1 MRQFTQSTTLM
12 GYVSEI
18 KEHES
23 AFRIKCRSGD
33 ELLIH
38 VTRETRF
45 QAMQNL
51 DGIDRDRY
59 PNPEDFTQN
68 PSQLVKKYI
77 HGDRLIAVEGVYLE
91 DGDNRRVDA
100 LTVHLLQ
107 AFDGEFLFEQT
118 HWWLTQ
124 IARLS
129 DTWLGFL
136 FPNKVTYEIDDFRL
150 YQTNLNIIGLRTD
163 DKIQESSTLSRLI
176 YGLSS
181 AYLLTGSESYLSAAR
196 AGVQYQRE
204 TFRALTSDGK
214 HCFWASGKRRTEYS
228 YQLYM
233 TSQNDDD
240 RGTIPLYEQIYALAG
255 LAQYYRI
262 TLDWEVFDDIVRT
275 IRTFNEY
282 YLDLESKYG
291 KDAFGDYFSHLDYA
305 TLSWDSEALGDN
317 QARKNWNSIG
327 DHIPAYL
334 VNLMLALEPLPK
346 ASSNYEEIQKF
357 LNICKKIL
365 HTTSTIIIEQFPDP
379 DENVPFVNERFSR
392 NWQPDHDWRWQR
404 NRAVVGHNLKI
415 AWNLTRVANYY
426 YFAADKIADED
437 CEEAAESKKLADDL
451 MKLADK
457 LGKTMANLG
466 VDLFRGGI
474 FDTLERNP
482 NNGFPIEFPW
492 SNTKDFWQQEQALL
506 AYLILHGCSNES
518 EEQKQEYLKLAQETA
533 AFWNLFFLDQNT
545 KGIFFRVTESG
556 MPVIEGNY
564 GNKGGHAISGYHA
577 FELNYL
583 AHIYISSYVTKQP
596 FCLYFK
602 PNKNCRQRSINVL
615 PDFVR
620 PNSLYVSRINI
631 DGSER
636 DDIDP
641 DNFRITLSEKELQL
655 GSEAEIVVELKPL
668 SECSEAL

>member
-12 GYVSEI
+12 GYVTEI
-18 KEHES
+18 KEQDS
-23 AFRIKCRSGD
+23 AFSIKCRSGD

-38 VTRETRF
+38 VARETRF
-45 QAMQNL
+45 QSMQNL

-59 PNPEDFTQN
+59 PNPEDFSQN
-68 PSQLVKKYI
+68 PSQLIKKYI
-77 HGDRLIAVEGVYLE
+77 HSDRLVAVEGVYLE
-91 DGDNRRVDA
+91 DGANRRLDA
-100 LTVHLLQ
+100 ISVHLLQ
-107 AFDGEFLFEQT
+107 TFDGEFLFEQT

-150 YQTNLNIIGLRTD
+150 YQTNLNIVGLRTD
-163 DKIQESSTLSRLI
+163 DNIQESSTLSRLI

-204 TFRALTSDGK
+204 TFRSLTSDGK

-262 TLDWEVFDDIVRT
+262 TLDWEVLDDILRT
-275 IRTFNEY
+275 IRTFNDF
-282 YLDLESKYG
+282 YLDFESKYG

-317 QARKNWNSIG
+317 HGRKNWNSIG

-334 VNLMLALEPLPK
+334 VNLMIALEPLPITDG
-346 ASSNYEEIQKF
+346 NYEEMQKF
-357 LNICKKIL
+357 LEICKKIL
-365 HTTSTIIIEQFPDP
+365 RTTSTIIIEQFPDP
-379 DENVPFVNERFSR
+379 DENVPFVNERFLR
-392 NWQPDHDWRWQR
+392 NWEPDHDWRWQR

-426 YFAADKIADED
+426 YFSADKTAAED
-437 CEEAAESKKLADDL
+437 CEEAERFKKLADDL

-457 LGKTMANLG
+457 LGTTMADLG

-482 NNGFPIEFPW
+482 ANGFPIEFPW

-518 EEQKQEYLKLAQETA
+518 KEQKQEYLRLAQETA
-533 AFWNLFFLDQNT
+533 AFWNLFFLDQDS

-556 MPVIEGNY
+556 MPVIEGSY

-602 PNKNCRQRSINVL
+602 PNKNCRQRSLNVL

-620 PNSLYVSRINI
+620 PNTLQVNRINI
-631 DGSER
+631 DGGER
-636 DDIDP
+636 DSFDP
-641 DNFRITLSEKELQL
+641 DNFRITLSEKEFQL

-668 SECSEAL
+668 

>member
-12 GYVSEI
+12 GYVTEI
-18 KEHES
+18 KEQDS
-23 AFRIKCRSGD
+23 AFSIKCRSGD

-38 VTRETRF
+38 VARETRF
-45 QAMQNL
+45 QSMQNL

-59 PNPEDFTQN
+59 PNPEDFSQN
-68 PSQLVKKYI
+68 PSQLIKKYI
-77 HGDRLIAVEGVYLE
+77 HSDRLVAVEGVYLE
-91 DGDNRRVDA
+91 DGANRRLDA
-100 LTVHLLQ
+100 ISVHLLQ
-107 AFDGEFLFEQT
+107 AFDGEFLFEQN

-163 DKIQESSTLSRLI
+163 DNIQESSTLSRLI

-204 TFRALTSDGK
+204 TFRSLTSDGK
-214 HCFWASGKRRTEYS
+214 HCFWASGKRKTEYS

-262 TLDWEVFDDIVRT
+262 TLDWEVLDDILRT
-275 IRTFNEY
+275 IRTFNDF

-305 TLSWDSEALGDN
+305 NLSWDSEALGDN
-317 QARKNWNSIG
+317 HGRKNWNSIG

-334 VNLMLALEPLPK
+334 VNLMIALEPLPITDG
-346 ASSNYEEIQKF
+346 NYEEMQKF
-357 LNICKKIL
+357 LETCKKIL
-365 HTTSTIIIEQFPDP
+365 RTTSTIIIEQFPDP
-379 DENVPFVNERFSR
+379 DENVPFVNERFFR
-392 NWQPDHDWRWQR
+392 NWEPEHDWRWQR

-426 YFAADKIADED
+426 YFSADKVMAED
-437 CEEAAESKKLADDL
+437 CEEAERSKKLADDL

-457 LGKTMANLG
+457 LGTTMADLG

-482 NNGFPIEFPW
+482 ANGFPIEFPW

-518 EEQKQEYLKLAQETA
+518 KEQKQEYLRLAQETA
-533 AFWNLFFLDQNT
+533 AFWNLFFLDQDS

-556 MPVIEGNY
+556 MPVIEGGY

-602 PNKNCRQRSINVL
+602 PNKNCRQRSLNVL

-620 PNSLYVSRINI
+620 PNTLQVNRINI
-631 DGSER
+631 DGGER
-636 DDIDP
+636 DSFDP
-641 DNFRITLSEKELQL
+641 DNFRITLSEKEFQL

-668 SECSEAL
+668 

>member
-12 GYVSEI
+12 GYVTEI
-18 KEHES
+18 KEQDS
-23 AFRIKCRSGD
+23 AFSIKCRSGD
-33 ELLIH
+33 ELLIY
-38 VTRETRF
+38 VARETRF
-45 QAMQNL
+45 QSMQNL

-59 PNPEDFTQN
+59 PNPEDFSQN
-68 PSQLVKKYI
+68 PSQLIKKYI
-77 HGDRLIAVEGVYLE
+77 HSDRLVAVEGVYLE
-91 DGDNRRVDA
+91 DGANRRLDA
-100 LTVHLLQ
+100 ISVHLLQ
-107 AFDGEFLFEQT
+107 TFDGEFLFEQT

-150 YQTNLNIIGLRTD
+150 YQTNLNIVGLPTD
-163 DKIQESSTLSRLI
+163 DNIQESSTLSRLI

-204 TFRALTSDGK
+204 TFRSLTSDGK

-262 TLDWEVFDDIVRT
+262 TLDWEVLDDILRT
-275 IRTFNEY
+275 IRTFNDF
-282 YLDLESKYG
+282 YLDFESKYG

-317 QARKNWNSIG
+317 HGRKNWNSIG

-334 VNLMLALEPLPK
+334 VNLMIALEPLPITDG
-346 ASSNYEEIQKF
+346 NYEEMQKF
-357 LNICKKIL
+357 LEICKKIL
-365 HTTSTIIIEQFPDP
+365 RTTSTIIIEQFPDP
-379 DENVPFVNERFSR
+379 DENVPFVNERFLR
-392 NWQPDHDWRWQR
+392 NWEPEHDWRWQR

-426 YFAADKIADED
+426 YFSADKIAAED
-437 CEEAAESKKLADDL
+437 CEEAEGSKKLADDL

-457 LGKTMANLG
+457 LGTTMADLG

-482 NNGFPIEFPW
+482 ANGFPIEFPW

-518 EEQKQEYLKLAQETA
+518 KEQKQEYLRLAQETA
-533 AFWNLFFLDQNT
+533 AFWNLFFLDQDS

-556 MPVIEGNY
+556 MPVIEGSY

-602 PNKNCRQRSINVL
+602 PNKNCRQRSLNVL

-620 PNSLYVSRINI
+620 PNTLQVNRINI
-631 DGSER
+631 DGGER
-636 DDIDP
+636 DSFDP
-641 DNFRITLSEKELQL
+641 DNFRITLSEKEFQL

-668 SECSEAL
+668 

>member
-12 GYVSEI
+12 GYVTEI
-18 KEHES
+18 KEQDS
-23 AFRIKCRSGD
+23 AFSIKCRSGD

-38 VTRETRF
+38 VARETRF
-45 QAMQNL
+45 QSMQNL
-51 DGIDRDRY
+51 DGIDRDRF
-59 PNPEDFTQN
+59 PNPEDFSQN
-68 PSQLVKKYI
+68 PPQLIKKYI
-77 HGDRLIAVEGVYLE
+77 HSDRLVAVEGVYLE
-91 DGDNRRVDA
+91 DGANRRLDA
-100 LTVHLLQ
+100 INVHLLQ
-107 AFDGEFLFEQT
+107 TFDGEFLFEQT

-150 YQTNLNIIGLRTD
+150 YQTNLNIVGLRTD
-163 DKIQESSTLSRLI
+163 DNIQESSTLSRLI

-204 TFRALTSDGK
+204 TFRSLTSDGK

-262 TLDWEVFDDIVRT
+262 TLDWEVLDDILRT
-275 IRTFNEY
+275 IRTFNDF
-282 YLDLESKYG
+282 YLDFESKYG

-317 QARKNWNSIG
+317 HGRKNWNSIG

-334 VNLMLALEPLPK
+334 VNLMIALEPLPITDG
-346 ASSNYEEIQKF
+346 NYEEMQKF
-357 LNICKKIL
+357 LETCKKIL
-365 HTTSTIIIEQFPDP
+365 RTTSTIIIEQFPDP
-379 DENVPFVNERFSR
+379 DENVPFVNERFLR
-392 NWQPDHDWRWQR
+392 NWEPDHDWRWQR

-426 YFAADKIADED
+426 YFSADKVMAED
-437 CEEAAESKKLADDL
+437 CEEAERSKKLADDL

-457 LGKTMANLG
+457 LGTTMADLG

-482 NNGFPIEFPW
+482 ANGFPIEFPW

-518 EEQKQEYLKLAQETA
+518 KEQKQEYLRLAQETA
-533 AFWNLFFLDQNT
+533 AFWNLFFLDQDS

-556 MPVIEGNY
+556 MPVIEGSY

-602 PNKNCRQRSINVL
+602 PNKNCRQRSLNVL

-620 PNSLYVSRINI
+620 PNTLQVNRINI
-631 DGSER
+631 DGGER
-636 DDIDP
+636 DSFDP
-641 DNFRITLSEKELQL
+641 DNFRITLSEKEFQL

-668 SECSEAL
+668 

>member
-12 GYVSEI
+12 GYVTEI
-18 KEHES
+18 KEQDS
-23 AFRIKCRSGD
+23 AFSIKCRSGD
-33 ELLIH
+33 ELLIY
-38 VTRETRF
+38 VARETRF
-45 QAMQNL
+45 QSMQNL

-59 PNPEDFTQN
+59 PNPEDFSQN
-68 PSQLVKKYI
+68 PSQLIKKYI
-77 HGDRLIAVEGVYLE
+77 HSDRLVAVEGVYLE
-91 DGDNRRVDA
+91 DGANRRLDA
-100 LTVHLLQ
+100 INVHLLQ
-107 AFDGEFLFEQT
+107 TFDGEFLFEQT

-150 YQTNLNIIGLRTD
+150 YQTNLNIVGLRTD
-163 DKIQESSTLSRLI
+163 DNIQESSTLSRLI

-204 TFRALTSDGK
+204 TFRSLTSDGK

-262 TLDWEVFDDIVRT
+262 TLDWEVLDDILRT
-275 IRTFNEY
+275 IRTFNDF
-282 YLDLESKYG
+282 YLDFESKYG

-317 QARKNWNSIG
+317 HGRKNWNSIG

-334 VNLMLALEPLPK
+334 VNLMIALEPLPITDG
-346 ASSNYEEIQKF
+346 NYEEMQKF
-357 LNICKKIL
+357 LETCKKIL
-365 HTTSTIIIEQFPDP
+365 RTTSTIIIEQFPDP
-379 DENVPFVNERFSR
+379 DENVPFVNERFLR
-392 NWQPDHDWRWQR
+392 NWEPEHDWRWQR

-426 YFAADKIADED
+426 YFSADKVMAED
-437 CEEAAESKKLADDL
+437 CEEAERSKKLADDL

-457 LGKTMANLG
+457 LGTTMADLG

-482 NNGFPIEFPW
+482 ANGFPIEFPW

-518 EEQKQEYLKLAQETA
+518 KEQKQEYLRLAQETA
-533 AFWNLFFLDQNT
+533 AFWNLFFLDQDS

-556 MPVIEGNY
+556 MPVIEGSY

-602 PNKNCRQRSINVL
+602 PNKNCRQRSLNVL

-620 PNSLYVSRINI
+620 PNTLQVNRINI
-631 DGSER
+631 DGGER
-636 DDIDP
+636 DSFDP
-641 DNFRITLSEKELQL
+641 DNFRITLSEKEFQL

-668 SECSEAL
+668 

>member
-12 GYVSEI
+12 GYVTEI
-18 KEHES
+18 KEQDS
-23 AFRIKCRSGD
+23 AFSIKCRSGD
-33 ELLIH
+33 ELLIY
-38 VTRETRF
+38 VARETRF
-45 QAMQNL
+45 QSMQNL

-59 PNPEDFTQN
+59 PNPEDFSQN
-68 PSQLVKKYI
+68 PSQLIKKYI
-77 HGDRLIAVEGVYLE
+77 HSDRLVAVEGVYLE
-91 DGDNRRVDA
+91 DGANRRLDA
-100 LTVHLLQ
+100 ISVHLLQ
-107 AFDGEFLFEQT
+107 TFDGEFLFEQT

-150 YQTNLNIIGLRTD
+150 YQTNLNIVGLRTD
-163 DKIQESSTLSRLI
+163 DNIQESSTLSRLI

-204 TFRALTSDGK
+204 TFRSLTSDGK

-262 TLDWEVFDDIVRT
+262 TLDWEVLDDILRT
-275 IRTFNEY
+275 IRTFNDF
-282 YLDLESKYG
+282 YLDFESKYG

-317 QARKNWNSIG
+317 HGRKNWNSIG

-334 VNLMLALEPLPK
+334 VNLMIALEPLPITDG
-346 ASSNYEEIQKF
+346 NYEEMQKF
-357 LNICKKIL
+357 LETCKKIL
-365 HTTSTIIIEQFPDP
+365 RTTSTIIIEQFPDP
-379 DENVPFVNERFSR
+379 DENVPFVNERFLR
-392 NWQPDHDWRWQR
+392 NWEPEHDWRWQR

-426 YFAADKIADED
+426 YFSADKVMAED
-437 CEEAAESKKLADDL
+437 CEEAERSKKLADDL

-457 LGKTMANLG
+457 LGTTMADLG

-482 NNGFPIEFPW
+482 ANGFPIEFPW

-518 EEQKQEYLKLAQETA
+518 KEQKQEYLRLAQETA
-533 AFWNLFFLDQNT
+533 AFWNLFFLDQDS

-556 MPVIEGNY
+556 MPVIEGSY

-602 PNKNCRQRSINVL
+602 PNKNCRQRSLNVL

-620 PNSLYVSRINI
+620 PNTLQVNRINI
-631 DGSER
+631 DGGER
-636 DDIDP
+636 DSFDP
-641 DNFRITLSEKELQL
+641 DNFRITLSEKEFQL

-668 SECSEAL
+668 

>member
-12 GYVSEI
+12 GYVTEI
-18 KEHES
+18 KEQDS
-23 AFRIKCRSGD
+23 AFSIKCRSGD

-38 VTRETRF
+38 VARETRF
-45 QAMQNL
+45 QSMQNL
-51 DGIDRDRY
+51 DGIDRDRF
-59 PNPEDFTQN
+59 PNPEDFSQN
-68 PSQLVKKYI
+68 PSQLIKKYI
-77 HGDRLIAVEGVYLE
+77 HSDRLVAVEGVYLE
-91 DGDNRRVDA
+91 DGANRRLDA
-100 LTVHLLQ
+100 ISVHLLQ
-107 AFDGEFLFEQT
+107 TFDGEFLFEQT

-150 YQTNLNIIGLRTD
+150 YQTNLNIVGLRTD
-163 DKIQESSTLSRLI
+163 DNIQESSTLSRLI

-204 TFRALTSDGK
+204 TFRSLTSDGK

-262 TLDWEVFDDIVRT
+262 TLDWEVLDDILRT
-275 IRTFNEY
+275 IRTFNDF
-282 YLDLESKYG
+282 YLDFESKYG

-317 QARKNWNSIG
+317 HGRKNWNSIG

-334 VNLMLALEPLPK
+334 VNLMIALEPLPITDG
-346 ASSNYEEIQKF
+346 NYEEMQKF
-357 LNICKKIL
+357 LETCKKIL
-365 HTTSTIIIEQFPDP
+365 RTTSTIIIEQFPDP
-379 DENVPFVNERFSR
+379 DENVPFVNERFLR
-392 NWQPDHDWRWQR
+392 NWEPEHDWRWQR

-426 YFAADKIADED
+426 YFSADKTAAED
-437 CEEAAESKKLADDL
+437 CEEAERSKKLADDL

-457 LGKTMANLG
+457 LGTTMADLG

-482 NNGFPIEFPW
+482 ANGFPIEFPW

-506 AYLILHGCSNES
+506 AYLILHGCSNENK
-518 EEQKQEYLKLAQETA
+518 EQKQEYLRLAQETA
-533 AFWNLFFLDQNT
+533 AFWNLFFLDQDS

-556 MPVIEGNY
+556 MPVIEGSY

-602 PNKNCRQRSINVL
+602 PNKNCRQRSLNVL

-620 PNSLYVSRINI
+620 PNTLQVNRINI
-631 DGSER
+631 DGGER
-636 DDIDP
+636 DSFDP
-641 DNFRITLSEKELQL
+641 DNFRITLSEKEFQL

-668 SECSEAL
+668 

>member
-1 MRQFTQSTTLM
+1 MRQFTISTTLM
-12 GYVSEI
+12 GNVTEI
-18 KEHES
+18 REQEA
-23 AFRIKCRSGD
+23 AFHIKCRSGD
-33 ELLIH
+33 EL
-38 VTRETRF
+38 VVNVGRETQF
-45 QAMQNL
+45 QFVQNL
-51 DGIDRDRY
+51 DGINRDRY
-59 PNPEDFTQN
+59 PTPEGFERN

-77 HGDRLIAVEGVYLE
+77 KPDRLVVVQGVYLE
-91 DGDNRRVDA
+91 DDPHRRLDA
-100 LTVHLLQ
+100 RMINVLHTPE
-107 AFDGEFLFEQT
+107 GKFLFEQT
-118 HWWLTQ
+118 HWWLVQ
-124 IARLS
+124 IARLA

-136 FPNKVTYEIDDFRL
+136 FPNKMTYEIDDFKL

-163 DKIQESSTLSRLI
+163 DNLQESSTLSRLI

-181 AYLLTGSESYLSAAR
+181 AYLLTGCESYLSAAR

-204 TFRALTSDGK
+204 TFRGLTSDGK
-214 HCFWASGKRRTEYS
+214 HCFWASGKRKTDYS

-233 TSQNDDD
+233 TSQNSDDLN
-240 RGTIPLYEQIYALAG
+240 TIPLYEQIYALAG

-262 TLDWEVFDDIVRT
+262 TLDWEVLDDIQRT
-275 IRTFNEY
+275 IRTFNDY
-282 YLDLESKYG
+282 YLDFESKYG
-291 KDAFGDYFSHLDYA
+291 ENAFGDYFSHLDYA
-305 TLSWDSEALGDN
+305 TLSWDNEALGDN

-334 VNLMLALEPLPK
+334 VNLILALEPLPRTCG
-346 ASSNYEEIQKF
+346 NFEELQKF

-379 DENVPFVNERFSR
+379 DSSIPFVNERFFR
-392 NWQPDHDWRWQR
+392 NWQPDQSWRWQQ
-404 NRAVVGHNLKI
+404 NRAVIGHNLKI

-426 YFAADKIADED
+426 YFAAESSRAENP
-437 CEEAAESKKLADDL
+437 EAAEPTKQFADKL

-457 LGKTMANLG
+457 LGSTMAEIG

-474 FDTLERNP
+474 FDTVERHP
-482 NNGFPIEFPW
+482 TNGFSLEFPW

-506 AYLILHGCSNES
+506 AYLILHGCSNED
-518 EEQKQEYLKLAQETA
+518 ETQKQKYLELAQETA
-533 AFWNLFFLDQNT
+533 AFWNLFFLDQDS

-556 MPVIEGNY
+556 MPVIQGGY

-620 PNSLYVSRINI
+620 PHSLQVSRISI
-631 DGSER
+631 DGSDR

-641 DNFRITLSEKELQL
+641 DNFRINLSEKEFQL
-655 GSEAEIVVELKPL
+655 GSEAEIVVQLKPL
-668 SECSEAL
+668 SA

>member
-12 GYVSEI
+12 GYVTEI
-18 KEHES
+18 KEQDS
-23 AFRIKCRSGD
+23 AFSIKCRSGD

-38 VTRETRF
+38 VARETRF
-45 QAMQNL
+45 QSMQNL
-51 DGIDRDRY
+51 DGIDRDRF
-59 PNPEDFTQN
+59 PNPEDFSQN
-68 PSQLVKKYI
+68 PSQLIKKYI
-77 HGDRLIAVEGVYLE
+77 HSDRLVAVEGVYLE
-91 DGDNRRVDA
+91 DGANRRLDA
-100 LTVHLLQ
+100 ISVHLLQ

-163 DKIQESSTLSRLI
+163 DNIQESSTLSRLI

-204 TFRALTSDGK
+204 TFRSLTSDGK
-214 HCFWASGKRRTEYS
+214 HCFWASGKRKTEYS

-262 TLDWEVFDDIVRT
+262 TLDWEVLDDILRT
-275 IRTFNEY
+275 IRTFNDF

-305 TLSWDSEALGDN
+305 NLSWDSEALGDN
-317 QARKNWNSIG
+317 HGRKNWNSIG

-334 VNLMLALEPLPK
+334 VNLMIALEPLPITDG
-346 ASSNYEEIQKF
+346 NYEEMQKF
-357 LNICKKIL
+357 LETCKKIL
-365 HTTSTIIIEQFPDP
+365 RTTSTIIIEQFPDP
-379 DENVPFVNERFSR
+379 DENVPFVNERFFR
-392 NWQPDHDWRWQR
+392 NWEPEHDWRWQR

-426 YFAADKIADED
+426 YFSADKVMAED
-437 CEEAAESKKLADDL
+437 CEEAERSKKLADDL

-457 LGKTMANLG
+457 LGTTMADLG

-482 NNGFPIEFPW
+482 ANGFPIEFPW
-492 SNTKDFWQQEQALL
+492 SNTKDFWQQEQAL
-506 AYLILHGCSNES
+506 
-518 EEQKQEYLKLAQETA
+518 
-533 AFWNLFFLDQNT
+533 
-545 KGIFFRVTESG
+545 
-556 MPVIEGNY
+556 
-564 GNKGGHAISGYHA
+564 
-577 FELNYL
+577 
-583 AHIYISSYVTKQP
+583 
-596 FCLYFK
+596 
-602 PNKNCRQRSINVL
+602 
-615 PDFVR
+615 
-620 PNSLYVSRINI
+620 
-631 DGSER
+631 
-636 DDIDP
+636 
-641 DNFRITLSEKELQL
+641 
-655 GSEAEIVVELKPL
+655 
-668 SECSEAL
+668 

>member
-12 GYVSEI
+12 GYVTEI
-18 KEHES
+18 KEQDS
-23 AFRIKCRSGD
+23 AFSIKCRSGD

-38 VTRETRF
+38 VARETRF
-45 QAMQNL
+45 QSMQNL

-77 HGDRLIAVEGVYLE
+77 HSDRLVAVEGVYLE
-91 DGDNRRVDA
+91 DGENRRLDA
-100 LTVHLLQ
+100 LNVHLLQ
-107 AFDGEFLFEQT
+107 TFDGEFLFEQT

-150 YQTNLNIIGLRTD
+150 YQTNLNIVGLRTD
-163 DKIQESSTLSRLI
+163 DNLQESSTLSRLI

-204 TFRALTSDGK
+204 TFRSLTSDGK

-262 TLDWEVFDDIVRT
+262 TLDWEVLDDILRT
-275 IRTFNEY
+275 IRTFNDF
-282 YLDLESKYG
+282 YLDFESKYG

-317 QARKNWNSIG
+317 QGRKNWNSIG

-334 VNLMLALEPLPK
+334 VNVMIALEPLPITDG
-346 ASSNYEEIQKF
+346 NYEEMQKF
-357 LNICKKIL
+357 LETCKKIL
-365 HTTSTIIIEQFPDP
+365 RTTSTIIIEQFPDP
-379 DENVPFVNERFSR
+379 DENVPFVNERFLR
-392 NWQPDHDWRWQR
+392 NWKPDHDWRWQR

-426 YFAADKIADED
+426 YFSADKIATED
-437 CEEAAESKKLADDL
+437 CLEAARAKKLADDL

-457 LGKTMANLG
+457 LGTTMADLG

-482 NNGFPIEFPW
+482 DNGFPIEFPW

-518 EEQKQEYLKLAQETA
+518 KEQKQEYLRLAQETA
-533 AFWNLFFLDQNT
+533 AFWNLFFLDQDS

-556 MPVIEGNY
+556 MPVIEGSY

-602 PNKNCRQRSINVL
+602 PNKNCRQRSLNVL

-620 PNSLYVSRINI
+620 PNSLQVNRINI
-631 DGSER
+631 DGGER
-636 DDIDP
+636 DSFDP
-641 DNFRITLSEKELQL
+641 DNFRITLSEKEFQL

-668 SECSEAL
+668 

>member
-1 MRQFTQSTTLM
+1 M
-12 GYVSEI
+12 GYVTEI
-18 KEHES
+18 KEQDS
-23 AFRIKCRSGD
+23 AFSIKCRSGD

-38 VTRETRF
+38 VARETRF
-45 QAMQNL
+45 QSMQNL

-59 PNPEDFTQN
+59 PNPEDFSQN
-68 PSQLVKKYI
+68 PAQLVKKYI
-77 HGDRLIAVEGVYLE
+77 HSDRLVAVEGVYLE
-91 DGDNRRVDA
+91 DGDNRRLDA
-100 LTVHLLQ
+100 LSVHLLQ

-163 DKIQESSTLSRLI
+163 DNIQESSTLSRLI

-214 HCFWASGKRRTEYS
+214 HCFWASGKRKTLYS

-262 TLDWEVFDDIVRT
+262 TLDWEVLDDILRT
-275 IRTFNEY
+275 IRTFNDY

-305 TLSWDSEALGDN
+305 TLSWDSQALGDN
-317 QARKNWNSIG
+317 QGRKNWNSIG

-334 VNLMLALEPLPK
+334 VNLMIALEPLPITDG
-346 ASSNYEEIQKF
+346 NYEEMQKF
-357 LNICKKIL
+357 LEICKKIL
-365 HTTSTIIIEQFPDP
+365 RTTSTIIIEQFPDP

-392 NWQPDHDWRWQR
+392 NWEPDHDWRWQR

-426 YFAADKIADED
+426 YFSADKVMAEN
-437 CEEAAESKKLADDL
+437 CEEAERFKKLADDL

-457 LGKTMANLG
+457 LGTTMANLG

-482 NNGFPIEFPW
+482 NNNFPIEFPW

-518 EEQKQEYLKLAQETA
+518 KEQKQEYLRLAQETA
-533 AFWNLFFLDQNT
+533 AFWNLFFLDQDS

-556 MPVIEGNY
+556 MPVIEGSY

-602 PNKNCRQRSINVL
+602 PNKNCRQRSLNVL

-620 PNSLYVSRINI
+620 PNSLQVNRINI
-631 DGSER
+631 DGGER
-636 DDIDP
+636 DSFDP
-641 DNFRITLSEKELQL
+641 DNFRITLSEKEFQL

-668 SECSEAL
+668 